1 MSNAAS
7 APLAPPD
14 GAAALAQGS
23 AARHGGGSGGSGR
36 ASHNSC
42 SRRSIRSSRRWRA
55 VQVLFWLAL
64 GTTLVCLLAP
74 ASAVLSAKVWVAS
87 WLPMASAIDRLDATA
102 QSDKLVH
109 ASLFVV
115 LGALAARGWPRPRQ
129 RWRALAGLLLL
140 GVLTEALQ
148 SLIPGRS
155 ASLGDWLA
163 DALGACVGLYLRP
176 LAPAGGAVGVDL
188 EGAGGDGGSGG
199 GRAGL
204 GAATDADTDAV
215 AATVA
220 GDSLGAGA
228 RRVPRPASRAHGAA
242 GSPPER

>member
-1 MSNAAS
+1 M
-7 APLAPPD
+7 
-14 GAAALAQGS
+14 
-23 AARHGGGSGGSGR
+23 
-36 ASHNSC
+36 
-42 SRRSIRSSRRWRA
+42 
-55 VQVLFWLAL
+55 QVLFWLAL
-64 GTTLVCLLAP
+64 GATLVCLLAP

-176 LAPAGGAVGVDL
+176 LAPAGGIVGVAL
-188 EGAGGDGGSGG
+188 EGGG
-199 GRAGL
+199 GGGAGL
-204 GAATDADTDAV
+204 GAAIDADTDAV

-228 RRVPRPASRAHGAA
+228 RRVPRPASRVHGAA